1 MLLSLEGIKLELSE
15 IEQDIISSF
24 SILEEVDL
32 EEYPGCS
39 KVAEIEVQING
50 ETAVLTAGFPEKFP
64 NELPKFYD
72 KRNLFGII
80 PHKMPN
86 GFLCFTRNESLILD
100 VRYPASILLHCLNK
114 VIKLVEDGL
123 KGINHKDFLDEFEV
137 YWQYNLILNIYAHID
152 TTNSKLREL
161 DLWNRPAENDNFI
174 VVATEK
180 RDSLE
185 KVISRIFHI
194 DVDKATKYRCL
205 YIPLV
210 EGTFLLPPI
219 NEEKWDFGDLK
230 NNIFSNLSEEN
241 RKEFYRLVSKQING
255 VRSNLEFIIIG
266 LPTPK
271 GNVALFGYGMNG
283 NVFDFKSHKNKNK
296 LKRHLHPFISKPKD
310 VALYKANIERWHPNH
325 LLNRTGG
332 NTELKD
338 KHILIAGVG
347 SIGSEI
353 AMRFAKAGVKKI
365 SLVDFDKLEID
376 NVHRH
381 ALGSDQVYDISEKL
395 GLYNKPKVWGL
406 EEEIKRKYPFTEV
419 KAYYDNIFSIFEE
432 LEISKSNIDLFIV
445 AIGSPNKEMMI
456 NERLHKLTE
465 PPPTIY
471 TWVEPLGI
479 GGHTLLTLNNERK
492 GCYQCL
498 FKPEED
504 SPIYNRSAFAE
515 PFQDFSKSITGCGSV
530 FTPYSFLDSERS
542 AMLAVEAGIKV
553 LTGNMKGN
561 PLLSW
566 KGQNDLFEKYGYNTT
581 FRYTFKTEKLDDT
594 KYSYKDEHCP
604 ICSKEGRDMHQ

>member
-1 MLLSLEGIKLELSE
+1 MLLTLEDIKLELSE
-15 IEQDIISSF
+15 IEQNIISSF

-32 EEYPGCS
+32 EEYPECT

-50 ETAVLTAGFPEKFP
+50 ETAVLTVGFTEKFP

-72 KRNLFGII
+72 KRNLFGTI

-86 GFLCFTRNESLILD
+86 GFLCFTRSESLILD
-100 VRYPASILLHCLNK
+100 VRYPTSIFLHCLNR
-114 VIKLVEDGL
+114 VIKLVEDGM
-123 KGINHKDFLDEFEV
+123 KGINHKEFLDEFEV
-137 YWQYNLILNIYAHID
+137 YWQNNSFLNIYAHID

-161 DLWNRPAENDNFI
+161 DLWNKSAENDNFI
-174 VVATEK
+174 IVAAEK
-180 RDSLE
+180 RESLE

-205 YIPLV
+205 YIPLK
-210 EGTFLLPPI
+210 EGTFLLPTL

-296 LKRHLHPFISKPKD
+296 LKRHLHPFISKPKEA
-310 VALYKANIERWHPNH
+310 ALYKANIERWHPNH

-365 SLVDFDKLEID
+365 SLVDFDNLEID

-381 ALGSDQVYDISEKL
+381 ALGSDQVYNISEKL

-406 EEEIKRKYPFTEV
+406 EEEIKRKYPFTEI
-419 KAYYDNIFSIFEE
+419 KTYYKNIFSIFEE
-432 LEISKSNIDLFIV
+432 LEINKSNIDLFIV

-456 NERLHKLTE
+456 NKRLHKLLE

-479 GGHTLLTLNNERK
+479 GGHALLTLNNERE

-498 FKPEED
+498 FKPDEE

-553 LTGNMKGN
+553 LIGNMKGN

-566 KGQNDLFEKYGYNTT
+566 KGENDLFKINGYNTT
-581 FRYTFKTEKLDDT
+581 IRYTFSTEKLYDT
-594 KYSYKDEHCP
+594 KFAYKDEWCP
-604 ICSKEGRDMHQ
+604 ICSEEGRDLHQ